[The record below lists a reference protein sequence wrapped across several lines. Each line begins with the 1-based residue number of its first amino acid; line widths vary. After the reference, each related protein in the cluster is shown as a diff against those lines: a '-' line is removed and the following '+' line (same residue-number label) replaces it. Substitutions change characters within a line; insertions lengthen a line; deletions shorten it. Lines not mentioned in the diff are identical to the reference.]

1 MKKTLAQESILSKE
15 LQLNGCITIKQAMN
29 KLDISEATARRLF
42 QRVEKKGIG
51 IRTHG
56 KISLPDSSYSFYRYE
71 TSEEL
76 YIKEKRQIV
85 EEAVSLVKDGDVLFL
100 DSGTTVCLFS
110 MALNRALKQGKL
122 KDIKVF
128 TNSYTII
135 NILHE
140 STKVNLIG
148 GEYRAHRKD
157 FCGYITEKVLK
168 EFHYNKCFLG
178 TDGYNKLSGFTTT
191 DFDCAKI
198 CEIAIENSDNAIV
211 LMDYHKYNKASS
223 TTYSKGDNL
232 SVVISDSKLPLE
244 AIKELT
250 SMGINVKIAR
260 K

>member
-15 LQLNGCITIKQAMN
+15 LQLNGCVTIKQAMN

-85 EEAVSLVKDGDVLFL
+85 EEAVSLVKNGDVLFL

-110 MALNRALKQGKL
+110 MALNRAVKQGKL

-148 GEYRAHRKD
+148 GEYRANRKD

-244 AIKELT
+244 AIKEL
-250 SMGINVKIAR
+250 SSCGINVKIAR